1 MQQTCVHLTA
11 RCLQWGM
18 RGRPLVIWIF
28 VNKLVLFLQIHFSL
42 WTNAFSNL
50 DKYIL
55 QFEQKPF
62 TVRHAHR
69 ALDGPPLV
77 IWIFANKLF
86 HICRLI
92 KSLIPHQI
100 FCNIYFA
107 SNIPDQIFEYLWANW
122 SPFVSTSNLCCFS
135 RLLQKRICRRRS
147 FYDLSVNSPDP
158 FLTSPRAPTN
168 STRIWISTCPFPLL
182 LNFCQKTLQFN
193 AFHVPWVKLNIL
205 VGLKWQWEY

>member
-1 MQQTCVHLTA
+1 MSTWQHGVYSEACAGGPSWSEYLWTN
-11 RCLQWGM
+11 W
-18 RGRPLVIWIF
+18 F
-28 VNKLVLFLQIHFSL
+28 FFLQIHFSL

-107 SNIPDQIFEYLWANW
+107 SNIPNQIFEYLWANW

-182 LNFCQKTLQFN
+182 LNFCQKKPCNL
-193 AFHVPWVKLNIL
+193 IL
-205 VGLKWQWEY
+205 FSSPFWF

>member
-1 MQQTCVHLTA
+1 MMLMIAADMCPPDSTVFTVRHARAAPRDLNICEQTGSFFTNTFFTLDKCIQQF
-11 RCLQWGM
+11 R
-18 RGRPLVIWIF
+18 
-28 VNKLVLFLQIHFSL
+28 QIHFC
-42 WTNAFSNL
+42 NL
-50 DKYIL
+50 NK
-55 QFEQKPF
+55 KTF

-168 STRIWISTCPFPLL
+168 STRTWISTCPFPLL
-182 LNFCQKTLQFN
+182 LNFYQKKPCNL
-193 AFHVPWVKLNIL
+193 IL
-205 VGLKWQWEY
+205 FSSPFWF